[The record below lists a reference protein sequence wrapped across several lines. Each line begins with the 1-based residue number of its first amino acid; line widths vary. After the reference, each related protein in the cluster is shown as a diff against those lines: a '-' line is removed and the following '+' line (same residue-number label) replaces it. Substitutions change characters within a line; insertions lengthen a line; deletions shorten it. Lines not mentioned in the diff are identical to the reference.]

1 MLLVLQSLKVSLPFE
16 TYPNLLVLDGYS
28 QSAKGVKSFDNKD
41 AKSLN
46 KSQKCIEIFFILEKI
61 MKKLAVKAYSYGTLT
76 FDAKTAARESLK
88 GAIKKDLEDQET
100 RPATTFVMSV
110 LSSSEHE

>member
-1 MLLVLQSLKVSLPFE
+1 
-16 TYPNLLVLDGYS
+16 
-28 QSAKGVKSFDNKD
+28 
-41 AKSLN
+41 
-46 KSQKCIEIFFILEKI
+46 

>member
-1 MLLVLQSLKVSLPFE
+1 MKFFLALE
-16 TYPNLLVLDGYS
+16 NN
-28 QSAKGVKSFDNKD
+28 KG
-41 AKSLN
+41 
-46 KSQKCIEIFFILEKI
+46 I
-61 MKKLAVKAYSYGTLT
+61 AVKAYSYGTLT
-76 FDAKTAARESLK
+76 FDPKTAHRESLK